1 MNCMTLVRPFSFVK
15 REKYNQIL
23 PEKLINQMKIKKTNQ
38 TEEKITLVFAFAGIC
53 RKSFFYFIIIIFYL
67 FIYFFLKNGDIT
79 IRDEIC
85 RNRKLQVTRGTTLC
99 QGTACATYTSAA
111 HYYVF
116 MYMYTYT
123 KKKFH
128 SFLITFT
135 SWVFLLSFTEIKFKV
150 HV

>member
-1 MNCMTLVRPFSFVK
+1 MTLIRPFSFVK
-15 REKYNQIL
+15 KEKYNQIL

-38 TEEKITLVFAFAGIC
+38 TEKKITLVFCF
-53 RKSFFYFIIIIFYL
+53 RWNLSQKFFSFYHYNFFL
-67 FIYFFLKNGDIT
+67 SIYFFKKNGDIT

-85 RNRKLQVTRGTTLC
+85 RDRKLQVTRGTTYARALHALRTLLPLSMYLC
-99 QGTACATYTSAA
+99 TCKHIQ
-111 HYYVF
+111 
-116 MYMYTYT
+116 

-128 SFLITFT
+128 SFFIPFT